1 MRSFVRVCIC
11 VWAFAY
17 VFFPQKMYKTIEFT
31 IECGCYVLNCGADVE
46 NFATFPQ
53 FKVDFE
59 SYICDLPCDYSH

>member
-1 MRSFVRVCIC
+1 
-11 VWAFAY
+11 